1 MTIDQFNSL
10 TKNCVLSK
18 MQLPVIV
25 LPWQWAKHFVRSSCF
40 CIFAMNRS
48 QINEIIQTSVTLS
61 NLPTNEPLQC
71 LTKHL
76 YVIPYCVV
84 WRYILSFL
92 FFCRQNPPKVIPTRW
107 NGTLSFTSCPRRLWS
122 LPLYRGLAV
131 PQSPTTVS
139 LTYCEITEIHGIHWY
154 LISSKNLHPQQILN
168 SIFFHSW
175 NYVHTN
181 L

>member
-10 TKNCVLSK
+10 TKNCNCSTLTIS
-18 MQLPVIV
+18 QTLREE
-25 LPWQWAKHFVRSSCF
+25 HCF

-48 QINEIIQTSVTLS
+48 QIIQTSCTWS
-61 NLPTNEPLQC
+61 NLPTNELLQC

-76 YVIPYCVV
+76 YVILCCVK
-84 WRYILSFL
+84 IHTIFPL
-92 FFCRQNPPKVIPTRW
+92 FCRPNLLKVIPTRW
-107 NGTLSFTSCPRRLWS
+107 NGTLSFTSFPKRLLF

-131 PQSPTTVS
+131 PQSPTMVR
-139 LTYCEITEIHGIHWY
+139 LTYCEITDIREFFDTG
-154 LISSKNLHPQQILN
+154 SHPRIYIRNKFWN
-168 SIFFHSW
+168 SIFVHSW

>member
-1 MTIDQFNSL
+1 
-10 TKNCVLSK
+10 

-48 QINEIIQTSVTLS
+48 QINEIIQPSCTLS

-107 NGTLSFTSCPRRLWS
+107 NGTLSFTSCQRRLWS